1 MGAHGRGVE
10 AREQQWARRREVLA
24 ELRESFGR
32 FRVQHPRGSRVPEAL
47 RRAVLAALGAGVAA
61 ADIRRVCGVT
71 EAQVEH
77 WGVWQGRASIG
88 PGAPARRAVR
98 EFKVVAGP
106 GAEPNGASVPGE
118 PELELRLGPWAVSVR
133 LIGTAGTGRG

>member
-1 MGAHGRGVE
+1 MGARGRGVE
-10 AREQQWARRREVLA
+10 TREQQWARRREVLA

-32 FRVQHPRGSRVPEAL
+32 FRVERPRGSRVPEVL
-47 RRAVLAALGAGVAA
+47 RRAVVAALGAGVGA

-77 WGVWQGRASIG
+77 WRAWQGRDSIK
-88 PGAPARRAVR
+88 PGAPTRRAVR
-98 EFKVVAGP
+98 EFKVVAEP
-106 GAEPNGASVPGE
+106 GAKPNGASVPGE

-133 LIGTAGTGRG
+133 LIATAGTGRG